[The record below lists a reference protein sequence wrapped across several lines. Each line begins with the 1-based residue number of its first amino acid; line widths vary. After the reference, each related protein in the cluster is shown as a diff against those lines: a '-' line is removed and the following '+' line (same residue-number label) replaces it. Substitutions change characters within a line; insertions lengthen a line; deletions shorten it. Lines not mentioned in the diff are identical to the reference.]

1 MFKINKMKTSKIK
14 NVVNSKE
21 WSNNGKT
28 IIYHN
33 LEMENGDKINIGKV
47 KLQQVG
53 WELTYEIIEQGQQEF
68 NKSKA
73 VQKEQPNF
81 SSGSKGG
88 FQKSPDVQKSI
99 IRQSSLK
106 ASVELCS
113 AFVKVGNSVN
123 TADVL
128 RIADSFVAWVN
139 SGETET
145 VAKAE
150 QVVAKIDN
158 TNLPF

>member
-1 MFKINKMKTSKIK
+1 MNTISCSKIK
-14 NVVNSKE
+14 NVVNTKE

-53 WELTYEIIEQGQQEF
+53 WELTYEIIEEGQQEF

-88 FQKSPDVQKSI
+88 FQKSPDVQDLI
-99 IRQSSLK
+99 VRQSSLK
-106 ASVELCS
+106 AAIDFTKCS
-113 AFVKVGNSVN
+113 DNSTVDDIFYLAEECYNWVMGKKVN
-123 TADVL
+123 T
-128 RIADSFVAWVN
+128 
-139 SGETET
+139 
-145 VAKAE
+145 
-150 QVVAKIDN
+150 DN
-158 TNLPF
+158 ANFSDLNGKTKNMPF

>member
-1 MFKINKMKTSKIK
+1 MKTSKIK
-14 NVVNSKE
+14 NVVNTKE

-47 KLQQVG
+47 KVQQVG

-73 VQKEQPNF
+73 VQKEQSNF
-81 SSGSKGG
+81 SSGGG
-88 FQKSPDVQKSI
+88 FQKSPDVQNLI
-99 IRQSSLK
+99 VRQSSLK

-123 TADVL
+123 SADIL
-128 RIADSFVAWVN
+128 RMADAFVEWVN
-139 SGETET
+139 NGQTET

-150 QVVAKIDN
+150 QIVAKADN
-158 TNLPF
+158 TDLPF

>member
-47 KLQQVG
+47 KAQQVG
-53 WELTYEIIEQGQQEF
+53 WELTYEIIEEGQQEF

-73 VQKEQPNF
+73 VQKEQTNF

-88 FQKSPDVQKSI
+88 FQKAPDVQDLI
-99 IRQSSLK
+99 VRQSSLK
-106 ASVELCS
+106 AAVDFTKCS
-113 AFVKVGNSVN
+113 DNGTVDDIFYLAEECYNWVMGKKVNKKPENFDGLNGK
-123 TADVL
+123 TKDM
-128 RIADSFVAWVN
+128 
-139 SGETET
+139 
-145 VAKAE
+145 
-150 QVVAKIDN
+150 
-158 TNLPF
+158 PF